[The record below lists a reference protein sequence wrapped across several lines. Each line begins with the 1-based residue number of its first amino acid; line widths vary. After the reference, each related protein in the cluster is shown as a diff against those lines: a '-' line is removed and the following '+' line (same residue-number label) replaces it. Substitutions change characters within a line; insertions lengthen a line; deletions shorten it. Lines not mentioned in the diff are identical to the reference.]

1 MATRIKI
8 AITIPATAP
17 PDKPENETKNTLI
30 IINKRRYKK
39 KSLHKNKT
47 LGHTC
52 IIMRTEVLVLSR
64 LDLGGGIV
72 GSVTPILELEVDER
86 VVTEVVLSIVLVLV
100 LVVVGPK
107 VDVVVDV
114 VVDVTTACIMYF
126 NSMRKIMNECIEQR
140 CSEYG
145 FMHEQA
151 RFGGWR
157 IKKRNLRDLNKM
169 YHKNTVSRFKGN
181 NNILWFI

>member
-8 AITIPATAP
+8 AITIPAIAP
-17 PDKPENETKNTLI
+17 PDKPESEIKNILI
-30 IINKRRYKK
+30 VVNKRRYKK

-52 IIMRTEVLVLSR
+52 IIMHTEILVLSR
-64 LDLGGGIV
+64 LDLGGGKV
-72 GSVTPILELEVDER
+72 GTGPPILELEVDER
-86 VVTEVVLSIVLVLV
+86 VVVKVVLSIVVVLG
-100 LVVVGPK
+100 VVGPK

-114 VVDVTTACIMYF
+114 VVGVTTACIMYF

-145 FMHEQA
+145 FMREQA
-151 RFGGWR
+151 RFGGWKL
-157 IKKRNLRDLNKM
+157 KKRNSRDLN
-169 YHKNTVSRFKGN
+169 
-181 NNILWFI
+181 